1 MSGDDGWD
9 HMMDRDDRWGGMM
22 GGDGGWGAIGWLGVS
37 LGTLMV
43 LGIIALLV
51 VLAVREFGHDRQ
63 PAAGAAPPAGPG
75 APTARQILD
84 ERFARGDLTEE
95 EYRRRR
101 EVLQER

>member
-1 MSGDDGWD
+1 
-9 HMMDRDDRWGGMM
+9 
-22 GGDGGWGAIGWLGVS
+22 VS

-51 VLAVREFGHDRQ
+51 VLVVRELSHDRQ
-63 PAAGAAPPAGPG
+63 PAAGGAPPADPG
-75 APTARQILD
+75 SPTARQILD